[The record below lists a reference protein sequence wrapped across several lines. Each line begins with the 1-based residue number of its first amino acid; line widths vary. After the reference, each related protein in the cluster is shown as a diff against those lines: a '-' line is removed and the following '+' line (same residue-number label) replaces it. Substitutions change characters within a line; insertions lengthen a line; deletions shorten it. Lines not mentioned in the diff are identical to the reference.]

1 MHQQKKVKF
10 PVIVTM
16 GEVNKDHKF
25 QLELLY
31 PI

>member
-1 MHQQKKVKF
+1 MHQQKNVKF
-10 PVIVTM
+10 PAIATK

-31 PI
+31 SI